1 MLNAIWQL
9 LADNGLDTAGIAE
22 SMRELFYVEN
32 GVPQGKLASLSDF
45 PIIGIL
51 LNLLASFAPT
61 LAEKTTLL

>member
-9 LADNGLDTAGIAE
+9 LSDNGLDTADIAE
-22 SMRELFYVEN
+22 SMRKLFYVEN

-51 LNLLASFAPT
+51 LNLLASFAPAVET
-61 LAEKTTLL
+61 TTLL